1 MTDDHLT
8 FEAALAA
15 WNDRMLQR
23 AMQAFWQFTREA
35 GISAPQMQTLMRLHY
50 RGECNVSEVGS
61 HLDISNPAASQLIQR
76 LVDEGLV
83 VRQAMQS
90 DRRAKTLTLTAK
102 GQALVDAAIATRHAG
117 LAQLAAGL
125 DETEKER
132 IRAALLALLAAG
144 QTTDSDIPRTEAAG
158 QGETR

>member
-50 RGECNVSEVGS
+50 RGECNVSDVGS

-76 LVDEGLV
+76 LVADGLV
-83 VRQAMQS
+83 ARQATQN
-90 DRRAKTLTLTAK
+90 DRRTKTLTLTAK

-125 DETEKER
+125 GEAEKER
-132 IRAALLALLAAG
+132 IRAALLVLLAAG
-144 QTTDSDIPRTEAAG
+144 HNTDNETPRNEVAG